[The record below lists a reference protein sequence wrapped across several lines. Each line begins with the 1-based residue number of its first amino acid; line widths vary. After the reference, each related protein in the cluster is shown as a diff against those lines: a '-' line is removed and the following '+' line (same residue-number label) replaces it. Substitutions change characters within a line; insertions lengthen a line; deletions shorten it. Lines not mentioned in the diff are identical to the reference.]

1 MGFRWWKN
9 WKELA
14 QRKHK
19 LQIEFSSE
27 DNCWLVYKPGSP
39 NNNLVEK
46 VRPGHI
52 PTMIEKPLSLSF
64 TEACSLQSFKTPI
77 LVNNIHLF
85 SKQYQSIK
93 ELVNRDE
100 ITWMFSQG
108 SNFGPIRNYSS
119 LWDYAPHDLSMIL
132 DLSNEYPKIINIK
145 EIKNNKLSLYAIEL
159 LFNNFSSLSIVG
171 NAGINKKRL
180 FNVYANLNLLYNGL
194 NISQNPLANAIKVF
208 IDAIYGIYDYRLG
221 LDLSFKIIK
230 ILETCSNQLS

>member
-1 MGFRWWKN
+1 MN
-9 WKELA
+9 LLNP
-14 QRKHK
+14 
-19 LQIEFSSE
+19 LQLHQ
-27 DNCWLVYKPGSP
+27 NRQQWL
-39 NNNLVEK
+39 E
-46 VRPGHI
+46 
-52 PTMIEKPLSLSF
+52 PLSLSF